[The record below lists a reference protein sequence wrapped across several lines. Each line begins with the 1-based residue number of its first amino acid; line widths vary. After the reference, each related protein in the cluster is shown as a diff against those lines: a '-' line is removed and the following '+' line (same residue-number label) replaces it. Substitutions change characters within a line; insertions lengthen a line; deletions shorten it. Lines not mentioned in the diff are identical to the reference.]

1 MKVFH
6 DKGHELLRI
15 LLLSSSKLRV
25 GATLFAYV
33 LRIILPSVSLAVQ
46 YKS

>member
-6 DKGHELLRI
+6 DERHELLRI
-15 LLLSSSKLRV
+15 LLLRSSKLRV

-33 LRIILPSVSLAVQ
+33 LRIILPGISLAVQ
-46 YKS
+46 DEP